1 MTMKGRLFSIAAV
14 VLLLVPGSGRGDDV
28 KDRIRRAEAEIA
40 RINRLVGDTRKEQG
54 ATLDNLKL
62 IGTKLENRQSI
73 VQGIETEMGT
83 LSGDLSLKARQLVE
97 LQKRYDL
104 LKDRYSA
111 LIRIAYKNY
120 RHNSFLSFIF
130 SAHDFSDAA
139 RRLYYV
145 KRISADME
153 RKAVELQTLA
163 ARLKSEA
170 KALDERKSQLDGLR
184 QQHAAE
190 LVRLE
195 EERGQLKRTQSA
207 LKGKEKEL
215 LAEADKRR
223 RQVAELERR
232 LQQEVEK
239 EVRKKSSAAN
249 AKKGT
254 GSTQAKSDDSALT
267 RRFEARK
274 GALMRPVDGVMVGRY
289 GVHDHPDQKGV
300 KVNNKGI
307 NLAARAGSQ
316 VQCVF
321 EGEVR
326 KVFFFPGL
334 GMSVMVRHGSYL
346 TIYANLDSVFVR
358 EGERVIE
365 GAAIGTVAKVPAD
378 QQATIH
384 FELWKESDNLNPES
398 WLKR

>member
-1 MTMKGRLFSIAAV
+1 MTMRRRLFSIAAAM
-14 VLLLVPGSGRGDDV
+14 LLLFPGSGRCDDV

-83 LSGDLSLKARQLVE
+83 LTGDLSAKTRQLAE

-120 RHNSFLSFIF
+120 RHNSFLSFVF
-130 SAHDFSDAA
+130 SARDFSDAA

-145 KRISADME
+145 KQISADTQ
-153 RKAVELQTLA
+153 RKAAELQTLA
-163 ARLKSEA
+163 VRLRTEA
-170 KALDERKSQLDGLR
+170 TELDERKNQLHGLR

-195 EERGQLKRTQSA
+195 EERGQLKRTQNA

-223 RQVAELERR
+223 RQVKELERR

-239 EVRKKSSAAN
+239 EVRQKSSAVAN
-249 AKKGT
+249 ARKGT
-254 GSTQAKSDDSALT
+254 TTRTKNDDPALSK
-267 RRFEARK
+267 RFEARK
-274 GALMRPVDGVMVGRY
+274 GVLDRPVEGVVVDRY
-289 GVHDHPDQKGV
+289 GLHDHPDQKGV

-316 VQCVF
+316 VRSVF

-326 KVFFFPGL
+326 KVFFFQGL
-334 GMSVMVRHGSYL
+334 GMSVMVRHGAYL
-346 TIYANLDSVFVR
+346 TIYSNLESVSVH

-365 GAAIGTVAKVPAD
+365 GTAIGTVAKAPAS
-378 QQATIH
+378 QQATLH
-384 FELWKESDNLNPES
+384 FELWKESENLNPEN

>member
-170 KALDERKSQLDGLR
+170 TALDERKSRLDGLR
-184 QQHAAE
+184 QQHGGGARSVEACAE
-190 LVRLE
+190 CA
-195 EERGQLKRTQSA
+195 ERKR
-207 LKGKEKEL
+207 
-215 LAEADKRR
+215 
-223 RQVAELERR
+223 ER
-232 LQQEVEK
+232 
-239 EVRKKSSAAN
+239 
-249 AKKGT
+249 
-254 GSTQAKSDDSALT
+254 
-267 RRFEARK
+267 
-274 GALMRPVDGVMVGRY
+274 
-289 GVHDHPDQKGV
+289 
-300 KVNNKGI
+300 
-307 NLAARAGSQ
+307 AARRSG
-316 VQCVF
+316 
-321 EGEVR
+321 
-326 KVFFFPGL
+326 
-334 GMSVMVRHGSYL
+334 
-346 TIYANLDSVFVR
+346 
-358 EGERVIE
+358 
-365 GAAIGTVAKVPAD
+365 
-378 QQATIH
+378 
-384 FELWKESDNLNPES
+384 
-398 WLKR
+398 